1 MSNDNLIC
9 PICGE
14 PTYLVMGK
22 NPRKDRLCKKHS
34 TMLYHK
40 QIEQCEECK
49 KWYNV
54 GETCSCK
61 IKIKTIAKDTPK
73 ETTTSE
79 LTCIICGE
87 NSNGKHFCYNC
98 YKQFANKVLYIQVKK
113 CKDFTKLDAE
123 YESDFTCEDGH
134 LVKSPY
140 EKIIDDWLYR
150 EDIKHA
156 YEKKIDIDETHDI
169 TPDFFIPEY
178 KGTKNIYVEFWGYG
192 EENAQYKKRKEY
204 KTNLYP
210 DLAKKENIAVVYLT
224 KKDVE
229 TDNFKKKI
237 KYAEQGK
244 IKE

>member
-1 MSNDNLIC
+1 MSNEKLVC
-9 PICGE
+9 PICNN
-14 PTYLVMGK
+14 PTFLVYGK
-22 NPRKDRLCKKHS
+22 HPRKDGLCKECSQK
-34 TMLYHK
+34 LFNK
-40 QIEQCEECK
+40 EIEQCSDCNSWIK
-49 KWYNV
+49 T
-54 GETCSCK
+54 GEICSCK
-61 IKIKTIAKDTPK
+61 VPKKAVSKDVRN
-73 ETTTSE
+73 EESVSE

-140 EKIIDDWLYR
+140 EKIIDDYLYR
-150 EDIKHA
+150 EGIKHA

-178 KGTKNIYVEFWGYG
+178 NNTKNIYVEFWGYG

-210 DLAKKENIAVVYLT
+210 GIVEKENIAVVYLT